1 MANTWTAT
9 TNVGWIHFGNNCADS
24 PYVGEGEEDLK
35 ICIDESHNPNDVDTG
50 KITIET
56 ENGSTTKTVKRCV
69 PTIVEGS
76 TEHHLEFKI
85 DGQDPSTITS
95 LDPCFYDETISST
108 GNLNITDITYYA
120 IGRLSDG
127 TEYYVVNPTSLTV
140 SDVDIHYF
148 CSPDVDSV
156 NRYPVNKGDT
166 RQLSVWITL
175 KSNPNV
181 KSASYSI
188 TQKGYYVDPDHTQ
201 ESSINEEVIVVST
214 CGYSDSDTSCY
225 FDLDFTQPT
234 SCKGGENNKVT
245 FGVKA
250 DYAQRLGV
258 WICYGGFTA
267 KTKCDESVVRWGDE
281 DCTKTMDEETFK
293 TYAAGKI
300 QYNAEPS
307 NYGYFRG
314 NELIYYDNTDRNTSH
329 IINVTAVL
337 NDPEK
342 GINETRRATVEI
354 PTGDTCITK
363 LYVHISTSETS
374 IPYAGVDGQNAVVI
388 SYYLSE
394 SEQDNEQAAI
404 TDEDLLNT
412 LNLALPT
419 GAWKTNNTTTSIVNG
434 VKKTK
439 VSFPQCPS
447 TDYYVGTT
455 WAISAVSSVA
465 ESRESACD
473 STITLNGATCCIYQL
488 AKFET
493 ILPKFDYLLFR
504 YFWTKNDGI
513 DLDSYTIINNVPD
526 LKDSANRYV
535 YKMQLGWHGNASS
548 DYPFPAPDRSKARTY
563 IKASNG
569 DYFGLHTGDN
579 TNSGAEGAI
588 IFMKNIVNAVKEG
601 QLVPEDG
608 RNIFVD
614 IYANWYRLDHSSS
627 GNFEKNQNMWIE
639 YDLVTGSGLFN
650 TATTASASET
660 DIFSEIVPPSKD
672 VNGNF
677 MKYTINTQLAGAVKT
692 TTTSQIHVQAFGSDV
707 IETAKSNISCM
718 DDVLTHV
725 YRVKYDI
732 VTDRPSE
739 FFFPDAQGLMTGIVK
754 YMCYNNTDNLVHV
767 DKSIVLYYTQIGDE
781 FTFNNFYCKVPY
793 KNTTYYAFP
802 LATDEDYL
810 YFRAYTGGNTK
821 TIKKADLASGPQ
833 EFTLND
839 GNGVNWAK
847 INISWSSEDSRKV
860 NIKVKIIAMPTTN
873 ADEVFIESYNYIK
886 EIIDCNHILYP
897 FKFIDIKKQSTT

>member
-9 TNVGWIHFGNNCADS
+9 TNVGWIHFGDCS
-24 PYVGEGEEDLK
+24 QQGEYVGEGETGLT
-35 ICIDESHNPNDVDTG
+35 ICIDESENPYDVDTG
-50 KITIET
+50 KITIAT
-56 ENGSTTKTVKRCV
+56 DNGSTTKTVKRCV
-69 PTIVEGS
+69 PTIVDGS
-76 TEHHLEFKI
+76 TKYYLTFKI
-85 DGQDPSTITS
+85 DDKDPSDITS

-108 GNLNITDITYYA
+108 GNLNITDIKYRETVE
-120 IGRLSDG
+120 LSDG
-127 TEYYVVNPTSLTV
+127 TEYPVVDTISLSV

-166 RQLSVWITL
+166 RQLSVWISL
-175 KSNPNV
+175 KSNPRA

-201 ESSINEEVIVVST
+201 ASSINEEVIIVST
-214 CGYSDSDTSCY
+214 SGYSDSDTSCY

-245 FGVKA
+245 FGVKT

-258 WICYGGFTA
+258 YICYGGFTA

-281 DCTKTMDEETFK
+281 DCVHTISGAEFIE
-293 TYAAGKI
+293 YAESMI

-314 NELIYYDNTDRNTSH
+314 NQLIYYDNTDRNTSH
-329 IINVTAVL
+329 IINVTAIL

-342 GINETRRATVEI
+342 GIYETRRATVEI

-363 LYVHISTSETS
+363 LYAHISTSETS

-465 ESRESACD
+465 ESRESACN
-473 STITLNGATCCIYQL
+473 SAVTLNGATCCIYQL

-504 YFWTKNDGI
+504 YIWDLTDGI
-513 DLDSYTIINNVPD
+513 DLDSYTVINNVPG
-526 LKDSANRYV
+526 LMDSTDTQVSTR
-535 YKMQLGWHGNASS
+535 QLGYSGNAPS
-548 DYPFPAPDRSKARTY
+548 DNPFPNDTKKVRKY

-579 TNSGAEGAI
+579 TESGAEGAI
-588 IFMKNIVNAVKEG
+588 IFMKNIVNAVKDGHLE
-601 QLVPEDG
+601 PEDG
-608 RNIFVD
+608 RNVFVD

-627 GNFEKNQNMWIE
+627 GNLEKNQNMRIE
-639 YDLVTGSGLFN
+639 YDLVTGSGVFD
-650 TATTASASET
+650 TATTATTT
-660 DIFSEIVPPSKD
+660 DIFSEITS
-672 VNGNF
+672 GNY
-677 MKYTINTQLAGAVKT
+677 MKYSINTQQAGAVKT
-692 TTTSQIHVQAFGSDV
+692 TTTSQIHVQAFGNDV
-707 IETAKSNISCM
+707 IGTAKANISCM

-732 VTDRPSE
+732 VTDNVSE
-739 FFFPDAQGLMTGIVK
+739 FFFPDAQGLMTGISK
-754 YMCYNNTDNLVHV
+754 YMCYNNTDNLVHIN
-767 DKSIVLYYTQIGDE
+767 KSIVLYYTQIGDE
-781 FTFNNFYCKVPY
+781 FAFNNFYCKVPY

-802 LATDEDYL
+802 LATDEEYL
-810 YFRAYTGGNTK
+810 YFKAYSDGSTK
-821 TIKKADLASGPQ
+821 TIRKADLASGPY
-833 EFTLND
+833 EFMLND
-839 GNGVNWAK
+839 KSDGSGVDWAK
-847 INISWSSEDSRKV
+847 VNVSWSSEDSRKV

-873 ADEVFIESYNYIK
+873 ANEVLIESYNYIK

-897 FKFIDIKKQSTT
+897 FKFIDIKKQNTI